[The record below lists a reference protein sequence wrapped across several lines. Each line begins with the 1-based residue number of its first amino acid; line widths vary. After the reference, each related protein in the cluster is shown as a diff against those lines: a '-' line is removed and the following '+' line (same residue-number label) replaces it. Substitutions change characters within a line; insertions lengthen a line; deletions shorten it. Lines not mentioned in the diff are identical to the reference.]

1 VNAYFCGQCG
11 AKMPPDSVFC
21 PMCGFRTGGS
31 VDIAPGAHPNAI
43 AAQPIAPQ
51 PVAPQP
57 IAPQP
62 IAPQPIAPWS
72 MGARRTPVHGERV
85 PDPFAYAGVPGVP
98 EYTHGDVGITR
109 RPGRMAAGA
118 LAVGLAAVVAIWVAA
133 GDPGDEMLVGGSMSA
148 AALALAGIG
157 LVLTGAFHRA
167 AAQVRCRR
175 CARPVLAWK
184 GAFGLHC
191 PLAPHHARV
200 NWFLVAITA
209 AFWLGLAVTMI
220 GMLIWLAF

>member
-1 VNAYFCGQCG
+1 
-11 AKMPPDSVFC
+11 MPPDSVFC
-21 PMCGFRTGGS
+21 PMCGFRTDGP
-31 VDIAPGAHPNAI
+31 VDVAPGAQPNAI
-43 AAQPIAPQ
+43 AAQP
-51 PVAPQP
+51 VAPQQFP
-57 IAPQP
+57 PQP
-62 IAPQPIAPWS
+62 TAPRP
-72 MGARRTPVHGERV
+72 MGARRTPVHGEPV
-85 PDPFAYAGVPGVP
+85 PDPYAYAGVPGVP
-98 EYTHGDVGITR
+98 EYADGDVGITR
-109 RPGRMAAGA
+109 RPGRMALGA

-191 PLAPHHARV
+191 PLAPHYARV
-200 NWFLVAITA
+200 SWFLVAITA
-209 AFWLGLAVTMI
+209 AFWLGLVVTLI

>member
-1 VNAYFCGQCG
+1 
-11 AKMPPDSVFC
+11 MPPDSVFC

-31 VDIAPGAHPNAI
+31 VDVSPALQPNAI
-43 AAQPIAPQ
+43 AAQPVAPQQLAQ
-51 PVAPQP
+51 PVAPQL
-57 IAPQP
+57 APQQL
-62 IAPQPIAPWS
+62 APPP

-85 PDPFAYAGVPGVP
+85 PDPFVYAGVPGVP
-98 EYTHGDVGITR
+98 EYANGDVGISR
-109 RPGRMAAGA
+109 RPGRMALGA

-148 AALALAGIG
+148 AVLALAGIG

-209 AFWLGLAVTMI
+209 AFWLGLVVTLI